1 VKAGPVPAEGKEVIV
16 ADMRHRCEGRLIM
29 VAHTSASPSDEEW
42 SGYARDV
49 AAVLSRSSPED
60 VRTVVFTDGG
70 GPNAEQRRML
80 TEIKGWNTV
89 RVSVVSQSLAVRG
102 IVTAFSWFNPK
113 IKAFLPV
120 AVEAAFRHLG
130 LSPDEES
137 KVWVTVKDF
146 QETGMGHLGQLSH
159 ASDRPAAPSA

>member
-1 VKAGPVPAEGKEVIV
+1 M
-16 ADMRHRCEGRLIM
+16 ADMRYRCDGRMII
-29 VAHTSASPSDEEW
+29 VAHTNASPSDEEW
-42 SGYARDV
+42 SGYAREV
-49 AAVLSRSSPED
+49 AAVLSRSAPEE

-80 TEIKGWNTV
+80 TEIKGWNIV

-113 IKAFLPV
+113 IKAFLPI
-120 AVEAAFRHLG
+120 AVGAAFRHLG

-137 KVWVTVKDF
+137 RVWSTVKEF
-146 QETGMGHLGQLSH
+146 QDAGMGHLGHLSRG
-159 ASDRPAAPSA
+159 SDHPPAPAPR